1 MIRESLQ
8 FLADELNK
16 YLILKGTTTTD
27 PPRLVLGNVSRAFD
41 ADSGTIATSMN
52 NRAILSL
59 VNVEEDRVAKH
70 QENFEKTAITTRY
83 KSPPLYLNLYILICV
98 NRTSYSD
105 SLAWLNHIVQFF
117 QHQHVFTPISHPS
130 LDSRIE
136 KLIADLYTLNFEQ
149 INHLW
154 STLGGKYM
162 PSVLYKVRQLTV
174 DEDLTVSESGFIKEI
189 QLDEEVIKPVTA

>member
-41 ADSGTIATSMN
+41 ADSGSIATSMN